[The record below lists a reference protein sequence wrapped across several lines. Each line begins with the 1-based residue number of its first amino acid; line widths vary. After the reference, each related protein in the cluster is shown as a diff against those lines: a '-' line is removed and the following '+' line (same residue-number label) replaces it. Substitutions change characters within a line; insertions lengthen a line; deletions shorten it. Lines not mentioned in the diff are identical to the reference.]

1 MSIALSDWMLKT
13 LREEANQ
20 FALTSGWLEMERF
33 EWVPLV
39 SRTISHILHGGTLLL
54 CTDENL
60 EWFGKYVMSNIN
72 KMGAERPLVPVF
84 GLKEIMPDIAHHDNV
99 LVHDMLAMSYK
110 DYSFWY
116 VGKMGTR
123 MAEIAL
129 NKQNGFFWIFD
140 DAMQGALKLDSAD
153 KMMDY
158 KLIQLYKN
166 FEKALFGAILGDINL
181 E

>member
-39 SRTISHILHGGTLLL
+39 SRTIDYMLGGGTLLL
-54 CTDENL
+54 CVDENL
-60 EWFGKYVMSNIN
+60 EWFSKYIVSNIN
-72 KMGAERPLVPVF
+72 KEAANRPLVPVF
-84 GLKEIMPDIAHHDNV
+84 ALYDIVTDIASHNDD
-99 LVHDMLAMSYK
+99 LVHDMLTLSYK
-110 DYSFWY
+110 DYAFWY
-116 VGKMGTR
+116 VGGIGTR